1 MHACML
7 GWWLRVFD
15 AFDGWRANFSVMDLS
30 LTVFKHEKKQNSLH
44 ISEEGIYLHCKDDI

>member
-7 GWWLRVFD
+7 GLWLRVFD